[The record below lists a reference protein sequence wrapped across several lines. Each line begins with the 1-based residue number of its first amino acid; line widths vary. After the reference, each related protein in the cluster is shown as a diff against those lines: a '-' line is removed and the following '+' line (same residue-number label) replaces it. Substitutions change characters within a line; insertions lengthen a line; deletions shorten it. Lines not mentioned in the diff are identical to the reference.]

1 MTGGSDGGGGVAG
14 GPGGGVAGGGDGA
27 GGAPGGLPGGGAGRV
42 FDRLVGQ
49 ERAVAQLRAAA
60 RAPVHAY
67 LLVGPPGGG
76 KRPAARAFAA
86 ALLCPR
92 GGCGECHVCRRV
104 LADLHP
110 DAVTVERDGAYI
122 SVGQARE
129 IQRLALR
136 TPNEGE
142 RKVLVLVDFHLVREA
157 APTLLKI
164 VEEPPA
170 STVFVILAEH
180 VPPELVTIASRC
192 VQIVFGRL
200 PPEALATALVAEGVE
215 AAVAH
220 RVAGAADG
228 RLDRA
233 RLLASDP
240 SFEARRRTWQSL
252 PARLDGTGATV
263 SRLAAELVE
272 LLGTAAVAPLEARH
286 AEERAAL
293 EERIERSG
301 ERGAGRKQLVE
312 RQRRELRRLR
322 ADELRYGLALLA
334 QAYRDAMAAGT
345 ANDPRACMASI
356 EAVQAAAEAIVRN
369 PSEQLLIQALL
380 LRLTP
385 LADARYSTATPG

>member
-1 MTGGSDGGGGVAG
+1 VTLAEPV
-14 GPGGGVAGGGDGA
+14 
-27 GGAPGGLPGGGAGRV
+27 AGRV

-60 RAPVHAY
+60 RSPVHAY

-92 GGCGECHVCRRV
+92 GGCGECDVCRRV
-104 LADLHP
+104 LADVHP
-110 DAVTVERDGAYI
+110 DAVVVEREGAYI
-122 SVGQARE
+122 SVAQARE

-136 TPNEGE
+136 SPNEGH
-142 RKVLVLVDFHLVREA
+142 RKVLTLVDFHLVREA

-192 VQIVFGRL
+192 VRIDFGRL
-200 PPEALATALVAEGVE
+200 APGELRVALAAEGVDAE
-215 AAVAH
+215 VAA
-220 RVAGAADG
+220 RVAAAADG

-240 SFEARRRTWQSL
+240 EFESRRRAWQSV
-252 PARLDGTGATV
+252 PSRLDGTGATV
-263 SRLAAELVE
+263 WGLAAELVE
-272 LLGTAAVAPLEARH
+272 LLGSAAVGPLEARH

-293 EERIERSG
+293 EARIERSG
-301 ERGAGRKQLVE
+301 ERGAGRRLLVE
-312 RQRRELRRLR
+312 RHRRELRRLR
-322 ADELRYGLALLA
+322 ADELRYGLATLA
-334 QAYRDAMAAGT
+334 AAYRDALSRGT
-345 ANDPRACMASI
+345 GDARACLASL
-356 EAVQAAAEAIVRN
+356 EALQAASEAIVRN
-369 PSEQLLIQALL
+369 PSEILFLQALL

-385 LADARYSTATPG
+385 LPDARYSSATPG